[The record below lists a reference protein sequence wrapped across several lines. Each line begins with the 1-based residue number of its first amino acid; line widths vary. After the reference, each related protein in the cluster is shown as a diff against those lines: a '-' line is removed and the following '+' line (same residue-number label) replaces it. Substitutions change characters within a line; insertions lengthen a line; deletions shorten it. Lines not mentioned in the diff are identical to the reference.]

1 MLNHRQTARLVE
13 LDSGTTKPE
22 LRGHD
27 NVVESAVFIPISCIP
42 AIRELLGQ
50 KVLLCH
56 LPLLIIGLTWYTVN
70 GSTAKRA

>member
-1 MLNHRQTARLVE
+1 MLNHRQTAHLVE
-13 LDSGTTKPE
+13 LDSGTTKSE

-56 LPLLIIGLTWYTVN
+56 LLLLIIRLTWWYTVN
-70 GSTAKRA
+70 STVQRA